1 MENVHL
7 DLKLDDTFDD
17 PDNAGWKD
25 LFMKCSR
32 SATFRFVWEKSHNT
46 YGKRF
51 QYFCKRKLNLE
62 LE

>member
-7 DLKLDDTFDD
+7 DLKLDDTWDD

-25 LFMKCSR
+25 LFLKCSR
-32 SATFRFVWEKSHNT
+32 SATFRIVWEKSSST

-51 QYFCKRKLNLE
+51 HYFCRRKLNLE
-62 LE
+62 